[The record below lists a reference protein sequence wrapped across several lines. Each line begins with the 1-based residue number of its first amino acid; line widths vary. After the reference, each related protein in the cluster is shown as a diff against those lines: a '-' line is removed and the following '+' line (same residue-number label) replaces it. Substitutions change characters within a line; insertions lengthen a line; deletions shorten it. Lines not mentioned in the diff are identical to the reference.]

1 MNAPDFLVEVGTEEL
16 PPKALKNLMEAF
28 ASGVASGLDDARL
41 AHGAVRAFASP
52 RRLAV
57 VVAGLASRQEDREV
71 QHKGPPV
78 HVALDEGGNPTKAAL
93 AFAKK
98 CGVAVE
104 ALGRE
109 KTAAGEWLSH
119 RAIEAGRDAAS
130 LLPDIVRQALD
141 TLPIPRRMRWGD
153 SDAEFV
159 RPVHWLV
166 MLHGDSVVPGEVL
179 GVAAG
184 NRSRGHR
191 FQGKRE
197 FAITSPGAYVETL
210 RNEGRV
216 IVDFGERREIIVA
229 AVADAA
235 RAAGGR
241 PVGDEALYDEVAA
254 LTEWPVP
261 LTGSFDDE
269 YLALP
274 DEVITATLT
283 GHQRYFPVRN
293 DAGDLLPVFI
303 TLANLESREPER
315 VRDGNERV
323 IRPRLADAKFF
334 WDTDRQTGLGD
345 RTGALSKVV
354 YQQGLGTL
362 HDKSMRTATLAS
374 LIADQRGLDAAAVTR
389 AAVLA
394 KCDLLTGMVGEFPEL
409 QGTMGAYYAEASG
422 EDAAVCRAIGEQYL
436 PRFAGDELP
445 ATDAGCVLAVA
456 DKIDTLAGVF
466 ALGKKP
472 SGNRDPFGLRRA
484 ALGVIRILVEK
495 KLDIDLYDTVEA
507 AVVQQPVAGDDSGE
521 TREALFEFILERL
534 KSYFLEQNPSVTAEM
549 FEAVRARRPASLVD
563 FNQRL
568 DAVAEFIELDEAVSL
583 AAANK
588 RTANILRQADIDE
601 RREARTLDT
610 TLLEDDAE
618 RVLYQAMESARK
630 DVEPLVVERAY
641 GQTMRRLA
649 ELRSPVDAFFDDV
662 MVMTDDEDLR
672 NNRLALLSELRRL
685 FLGVADISRLTAWPA
700 GWSFSTGTESSTR
713 IPRSSS
719 SRPTNSTRSRA
730 RSMRL
735 LACPRPG
742 SRLL

>member
-1 MNAPDFLVEVGTEEL
+1 MSAPDFLVEVGTEEL

-71 QHKGPPV
+71 QQKGPPV

-210 RNEGRV
+210 RSEGRV

-685 FLGVADISRLTAWPA
+685 FLGVADISRLTPA
-700 GWSFSTGTESSTR
+700 QD
-713 IPRSSS
+713 
-719 SRPTNSTRSRA
+719 
-730 RSMRL
+730 
-735 LACPRPG
+735 
-742 SRLL
+742 